1 MIRRCQRINRR
12 VQEDQRLH
20 QEALEISEAV
30 EAHHAEEP
38 VLFLH
43 HAEEALLVIVV
54 GAVET
59 IAHTGKKATL
69 RAVDQLISSLMA
81 IAEVHLEVHTE
92 YTLTNIVDRLKN
104 SEVEDV
110 ANSVGLKIRTILTRV
125 K

>member
-20 QEALEISEAV
+20 QEAVEISEVV
-30 EAHHAEEP
+30 EARHVEEP

-43 HAEEALLVIVV
+43 PEEEALLVTVD

-59 IAHTGKKATL
+59 TAHIGKMATV

-81 IAEVHLEVHTE
+81 IAAVHLEVHKE

-110 ANSVGLKIRTILTRV
+110 ASSVGLKIRTILTRV